1 MKNRLNAV
9 MREQNIHYH
18 GHPKHTHTVARQPQ
32 RDYFLPHD
40 PYNILTA
47 SSNWIEYIQTRLK
60 IVLK

>member
-1 MKNRLNAV
+1 